1 MDNMIATMENRS
13 DVWSY
18 KIKDH
23 SMLTGM
29 FSDSDN
35 AERAY
40 QKLNEKGYGDE
51 DIFWSRIYDTGII
64 VIGVKPHNM
73 ADAEDLEND
82 WRNHKGEIIY
92 R

>member
-1 MDNMIATMENRS
+1 MIATIDRRN
-13 DVWSY
+13 DTWSY

-23 SMLTGM
+23 SVLTAM
-29 FSDSDN
+29 FGDSDN

-40 QKLNEKGYGDE
+40 KKLNEKGYTQD

-64 VIGVKPHNM
+64 VIGVKPKNM
-73 ADAEDLEND
+73 EDAEYFEND